1 MTAYFTNV
9 GKAETTNRIIGAG
22 TQWTYVAWGTG
33 STAGFSAATTALVTE
48 GPEARV
54 NGTGSRVTS
63 ASPAVTNDTYRVTAT
78 ITASA
83 ARTPN
88 QAGVFTASTSGN
100 MCVFG
105 DHSATTLASGE
116 SIAYTIDVT
125 FT

>member
-1 MTAYFTNV
+1 MTVYYTDA

-22 TQWTYVAWGTG
+22 TQWLYGAWGTG
-33 STAGFSAATTALVTE
+33 STAGFSAATTALTSE

-54 NGTGSRVTS
+54 LGTGSRVTTT
-63 ASPAVTNDTYRVTAT
+63 VTNDTYRVTFT

-88 QAGVFTASTSGN
+88 QAGVFTASSAGN
-100 MCVFG
+100 MCTFG

-116 SIAYTIDVT
+116 SVAYTVDLK
-125 FT
+125 FQ